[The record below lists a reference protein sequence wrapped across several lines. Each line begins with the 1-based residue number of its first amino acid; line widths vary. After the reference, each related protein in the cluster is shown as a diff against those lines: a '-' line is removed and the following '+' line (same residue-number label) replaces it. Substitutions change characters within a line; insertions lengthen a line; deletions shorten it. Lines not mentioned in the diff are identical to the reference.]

1 MHLSTS
7 GPENTSPVLLLHGGG
22 VAGWMWNSLRQHLEP
37 RHTILVPDLPGH
49 GRSTDEPY
57 GTHTETV
64 AALSQWLICGGFD
77 PVAVIGFSLGAQ
89 LAIDLAATHP
99 ELVERV
105 MVVSAQAQA
114 MPFTGLT
121 LRLLGAAAPM
131 ARNRSFAKLQA
142 RELFIPPEL
151 LEDYITTSSGISKA
165 TLLAAVGQNMR
176 FVVAE
181 EWSHFPGRA
190 LVMVGRKER
199 TLMHASAAAIHA
211 ALPGSELEIADEA
224 GHGIPLQHPAWFNSR
239 VDHWLAL
246 R

>member
-1 MHLSTS
+1 VHLSSS

-22 VAGWMWNSLRQHLEP
+22 VAGWMWNSLRQHLEL
-37 RHTILVPDLPGH
+37 RHTVLVPDLPGH
-49 GRSTDEPY
+49 GLSADEPY
-57 GTHTETV
+57 KTNAETV
-64 AALSQWLICGGFD
+64 DALSHMLLRGGFS

-89 LAIDLAATHP
+89 LAIGFAATHP

-114 MPFTGLT
+114 MPFTELT
-121 LRLLGAAAPM
+121 LRLLGAAAPL
-131 ARNRSFAKLQA
+131 ARNRTFAKLQA

-151 LEDYITTSSGISKA
+151 LDDYIATSGGISKA

-176 FVVAE
+176 FVVPE
-181 EWSHFPGRA
+181 EWSRFPGRT
-190 LVMVGRKER
+190 LVMVGREER
-199 TLMHASAAAIHA
+199 TLMRASATVIHTT
-211 ALPGSELEIADEA
+211 LPGSELEIVDRA

-239 VDHWLAL
+239 VNDWLAL